1 MLETST
7 RLLSLLSLLQAR
19 REWAGT
25 ELAERLG
32 VGVRTIRRDID
43 RLRTLGYP
51 VHATPGSAGGYRL
64 GAGAKM
70 PPLLLEDDEAI
81 AVAVGLRT
89 AATGNVTGIEE
100 TSARALAKLETLLP
114 SRLRR
119 RVNALSAATVPLV
132 GAGSTVDAETLT
144 VIAGACRDRAT
155 LRLTYRTHQ
164 GTSSGRSVEPH
175 RLVSTGRRWYLVAW
189 DLERQ
194 AWRTLRV
201 DRIEPRPSTGARFTP
216 REPPDSDLATYV
228 SQAISSMPY
237 RYRAR
242 VTLHAPMAVVAERVP
257 PTVGTLQAL
266 DEHTCQLDAGGN
278 RLEEIAIYIAAI
290 GADFEIH
297 HPPELTDHVRELAE
311 RFTRA
316 AAGSARLSIGA
327 PETNSPQPSRPPRPS
342 AHRSS
347 RASPSPRG

>member
-1 MLETST
+1 MLKTSA

-25 ELAERLG
+25 ELAERLE

-51 VHATPGSAGGYRL
+51 VHATPGRAGGYRL
-64 GAGAKM
+64 GGGATM
-70 PPLLLEDDEAI
+70 PPLLLDDDEAI

-100 TSARALAKLETLLP
+100 TSVRALAKLETLLP

-119 RVNALSAATVPLV
+119 RVNALSSATVPLP
-132 GAGSTVDAETLT
+132 GGGPAVDPGTLT
-144 VIAGACRDRAT
+144 VIASACRDHET
-155 LRLTYRTHQ
+155 LRFTYQTHQ
-164 GTSSGRSVEPH
+164 GTSSGRTVEPH
-175 RLVSTGRRWYLVAW
+175 RLVPTGRRWYLVAW

-194 AWRTLRV
+194 AWRTMRV
-201 DRIEPRPSTGARFTP
+201 DRIETRPSAGARFTP
-216 REPPDSDLATYV
+216 RDPPDDLAAYV
-228 SQAISSMPY
+228 TQAISSSPY
-237 RYRAR
+237 RYRAC
-242 VTLHAPMAVVAERVP
+242 VTLHAPIAMVADRIP
-257 PTVGTLQAL
+257 PTVGSLRVI
-266 DEHTCQLDAGGN
+266 DEHSCQLDAGGN
-278 RLEEIAIYIAAI
+278 RLEEIAIWIAAI

-316 AAGSARLSIGA
+316 AAVSAGMPVRA
-327 PETNSPQPSRPPRPS
+327 PQTTRRIRDSNS
-342 AHRSS
+342 
-347 RASPSPRG
+347 

>member
-7 RLLSLLSLLQAR
+7 RLLSLLSLMQAR
-19 REWAGT
+19 REWTGA
-25 ELAERLG
+25 ELAERLD

-51 VHATPGSAGGYRL
+51 VLGSPGSAGGYRL
-64 GAGAKM
+64 GAGATM
-70 PPLLLEDDEAI
+70 PPLLLDDDEAI

-89 AATGNVTGIEE
+89 AATSSVAGIEE
-100 TSARALAKLETLLP
+100 TSVRALAKLETVLP

-132 GAGSTVDAETLT
+132 GAGPTVDPELLA
-144 VIAGACRDRAT
+144 VIAGACRDRET
-155 LRLTYRTHQ
+155 LRFGYRTHQ
-164 GTSSGRSVEPH
+164 GASSGRTVEPH
-175 RLVSTGRRWYLVAW
+175 GLVATGRRWYLVAW

-201 DRIEPRPSTGARFTP
+201 DRIETQPSTGVRFAP
-216 REPPDSDLATYV
+216 REPPDRDLAAYV
-228 SQAISSMPY
+228 SEAISSSPY

-242 VTLHAPMAVVAERVP
+242 VTLHAPIAVVGERIP

-266 DEHTCQLDAGGN
+266 DEHTCQLEAGGN

-290 GADFEIH
+290 GVDFEIH
-297 HPPELTDHVRELAE
+297 HPPELTTHVRELVE
-311 RFTRA
+311 RFARA
-316 AAGSARLSIGA
+316 VAVSEGVSVGPVR
-327 PETNSPQPSRPPRPS
+327 TT
-342 AHRSS
+342 
-347 RASPSPRG
+347 